1 MLIFWIIIGIIAGL
15 ALLGFIAIIYGVWYI
30 DHAYQD
36 LEDLVIGEIIEYEE
50 EETNNQTESH

>member
-15 ALLGFIAIIYGVWYI
+15 AVLGFIAIIYGVWYI

-50 EETNNQTESH
+50 EETNNQTKSH